1 MKEII
6 QAFKIDNKIFV
17 IDEDNIA
24 YVSLEM
30 LFTKLDEEKQKG
42 ILKIIQKEEK

>member
-24 YVSLEM
+24 YVGLEM
-30 LFTKLDEEKQKG
+30 LFKKLDEEKQKG
-42 ILKIIQKEEK
+42 ILKIIQEEEK